1 MPNALTITLAGVDI
15 TTNVDMTT
23 VVMQLAGSQ
32 ETATCE
38 FDIIDTANSISATD
52 EATLTVTEV
61 SSATVLFGGFVRSR
75 RITII
80 ATGRIIH
87 ILATDY
93 NSLLDRAIVVSDKRV
108 AGESD
113 KARLTYLMTTY
124 GPQFSSDYTK
134 ITTLNASMVAQ
145 KFVALTL
152 RQAIE
157 RVLGQAS
164 TKSSYFV
171 DPTGRLNTYDRTIVT
186 AAPFNVRVGTPL
198 GGELAPEEFSV
209 DNDASNL
216 ANAIYIVGA
225 TAAGSGWFTDV
236 TSISTYGRRERFF
249 NAPDADTAAK
259 ASQLGLA
266 VLADQ
271 KNPVPRGLFTTKS
284 PNDGWRIGQSITV
297 TSTQHGL
304 AAVSYR
310 IARVTVHYLSGVGDR
325 EYSIEIGA
333 PQVSMPALL
342 AAAHGGGGGYP
353 WTSPGGSGSWT
364 PIISS
369 GQPGGGVSGSGGCA
383 CNTPYTSTVFDTF
396 TRSVSGAWG
405 TSDEGTAWVGG
416 GGDPGMSVAGGK
428 GILSVGPSFV
438 SFDENNT
445 AVINSITQS
454 FRVVHMIFQASSF
467 APGSAGQNMLITLK
481 DTSGSPTPAAQIWVP
496 PSGVTTLAILLNGS
510 SVASSSISLAAGVD
524 LTLMLQTDYGTGT
537 YKAKLFH
544 TASGD
549 PGTWNVTY
557 VDAPQTAT
565 PPILDVR
572 ADWTGAGDRTVSV
585 NEIDFDFGPPNSG
598 TPYPWTDLGVGNNV
612 QTAFTFPVPFR
623 PGTLETRVD
632 TATVTPLSQDATTG
646 IFTLPFPPSGIE
658 HVWAKAITA

>member
-1 MPNALTITLAGVDI
+1 MPNALTISLSGVDI

-75 RITII
+75 RITVL

-134 ITTLNASMVAQ
+134 ITTLTASMVAQ

-171 DPTGRLNTYDRTIVT
+171 DPTGRLNTYDRTVVT

-198 GGELAPEEFSV
+198 GGELAPDEFSV

-225 TAAGSGWFTDV
+225 TAAGSGWFTDT

-259 ASQLGLA
+259 AKQLGLA

-271 KNPVPRGLFTTKS
+271 KNPVPRGAFTTSS
-284 PNDGWRIGQSITV
+284 PNDGWRIGQSITI

-304 AAVSYR
+304 AGVSYR
-310 IARVTVHYLSGVGDR
+310 IARVTVHYLSGAGDR
-325 EYSIEIGA
+325 EYSIEVGA

-342 AAAHGGGGGYP
+342 AAAHGGGGGFP
-353 WTSPGGSGSWT
+353 WLSPGGTGGWGPVVGNGT
-364 PIISS
+364 T
-369 GQPGGGVSGSGGCA
+369 GGGISGGGDCA
-383 CNTPYTSTVFDTF
+383 CNTPYRCVRFDGLN
-396 TRSVSGAWG
+396 RVNANGWG
-405 TSDEGTAWVGG
+405 TSDYGITYTYSGTQSDWTIDGANGKLTWTSGLPNIIAASPGPWDQDDWTFGTVFKTGNFTYLGTDGYAQIRYQTDVRIIYIEPGSNFGFGSPHGLIEDDNGG
-416 GGDPGMSVAGGK
+416 LYAIDFHPLTWYNLKWHQVRSTGMSEVKVWA
-428 GILSVGPSFV
+428 L
-438 SFDENNT
+438 
-445 AVINSITQS
+445 
-454 FRVVHMIFQASSF
+454 
-467 APGSAGQNMLITLK
+467 
-481 DTSGSPTPAAQIWVP
+481 GSPEPAFQ
-496 PSGVTTLAILLNGS
+496 L
-510 SVASSSISLAAGVD
+510 SSSIGVTSAPSEFRIRGGSLG
-524 LTLMLQTDYGTGT
+524 
-537 YKAKLFH
+537 
-544 TASGD
+544 SG
-549 PGTWNVTY
+549 W
-557 VDAPQTAT
+557 
-565 PPILDVR
+565 
-572 ADWTGAGDRTVSV
+572 GAGNPYVQLWDYLEFCDTTA
-585 NEIDFDFGPPNSG
+585 PNSG
-598 TPYPWTDLGVGNNV
+598 QPYPWTALGVGNTV
-612 QTAFTFPVPFR
+612 ITAFTALTPFR
-623 PGTLETRVD
+623 PGSLEVRVGSN
-632 TATVTPLSQDATTG
+632 TVTPISQDPVSG
-646 IFTLPFPPSGIE
+646 GFVLPFAPSASETI
-658 HVWAKAITA
+658 WAKWVTA